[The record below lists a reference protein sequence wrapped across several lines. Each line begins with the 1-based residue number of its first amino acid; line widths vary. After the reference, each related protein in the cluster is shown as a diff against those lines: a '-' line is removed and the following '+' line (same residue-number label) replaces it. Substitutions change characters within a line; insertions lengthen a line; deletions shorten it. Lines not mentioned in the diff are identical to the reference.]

1 MVNVDEALVSEDPKI
16 VKRLRGSISTQIT
29 CDINLL
35 KKELSKRQDGKFELD
50 KISHQLIKI
59 QKKKLTSHFET
70 IQKLHDR
77 FILIREEGL
86 SDEAEAELANE
97 DAKYMENVTL
107 QVCPILDDI
116 SLYEESLTDANKI
129 KDLSK
134 TNENVR
140 ESCLKAK
147 GDFDVILSK
156 VLQEITLID
165 GLENKSEIKSNAVRS
180 FPTES
185 LSRNLLTAFN
195 EVKKMCNKLKEHEK
209 SIGDSVSENKALI
222 TYDKEY
228 KEYLDA
234 DMKLKT
240 YELQKSHLCPTV
252 DSVPDSH
259 RAVPL
264 KINKPDNL
272 TFSGQAR
279 DFATFKRDFMA
290 IIVPHR
296 DQAQIGIYFKQRLD
310 IKQRLEGLARNDGR
324 D

>member
-1 MVNVDEALVSEDPKI
+1 M
-16 VKRLRGSISTQIT
+16 
-29 CDINLL
+29 
-35 KKELSKRQDGKFELD
+35 
-50 KISHQLIKI
+50 
-59 QKKKLTSHFET
+59 
-70 IQKLHDR
+70 
-77 FILIREEGL
+77 
-86 SDEAEAELANE
+86 
-97 DAKYMENVTL
+97 
-107 QVCPILDDI
+107 
-116 SLYEESLTDANKI
+116 
-129 KDLSK
+129 
-134 TNENVR
+134 
-140 ESCLKAK
+140 
-147 GDFDVILSK
+147 
-156 VLQEITLID
+156 
-165 GLENKSEIKSNAVRS
+165 
-180 FPTES
+180 
-185 LSRNLLTAFN
+185 
-195 EVKKMCNKLKEHEK
+195 KEHEK

-296 DQAQIGIYFKQRLD
+296 DQAQIGIYFKQAIPEKHKHLISNKDLKDWQGMMDAIEEELAMPKIVIDQTVAEIERMKTSSSDSGFIEFVDSLERIVRDLTTLD
-310 IKQRLEGLARNDGR
+310 QITEIANTSMLNKLESSKKSIIFAWSRRYNV
-324 D
+324 